1 MPPWGPRFT
10 LPERQHLGLGTDYKE
25 LSIPRQQFTQTIIN
39 ILNII
44 KFDSHSNAHRRIRGS
59 AMNEK
64 DVNVKSLMLV
74 CISPIGDGGPN

>member
-10 LPERQHLGLGTDYKE
+10 LPERQCLGLGTDYKE
-25 LSIPRQQFTQTIIN
+25 LSIPSQQFTQTIIN

-64 DVNVKSLMLV
+64 DVNVKSLMLI
-74 CISPIGDGGPN
+74 CISPIGDGVPN

>member
-25 LSIPRQQFTQTIIN
+25 LSIPSQQFTQTIIN

-64 DVNVKSLMLV
+64 DVNVKSLMLI